1 MVFRIL
7 DRVKMSVTGA
17 PGAGTVTLNAALS
30 SYQTVLQAGLQDGD
44 TFAYSMVDG
53 SNWEFGVGTYTQLTN
68 SFTRSVTK
76 TSAQNTTPLSLS
88 SATIM
93 TAVLRG
99 EDVFAASTL
108 AGLTDVNVTE
118 GAGIDGYTLNWHN
131 ATGQW
136 QAVAPVTGGGG
147 GGGSSTLA
155 GDTDVSISSPS
166 NGQVLTY
173 NSGTSKWGNAAI
185 PSIALSG
192 LSDVSVTEGAGIN
205 GYTLNWNNAAGK
217 WEAVAPVTGG
227 GSSTLASDTDVSISS
242 PSNGQVLTY
251 NSSTSKWNNAA
262 IPSIALSA
270 LSDVSVTEGS
280 GINGYTLNWNN
291 SAGKWQAVAPVS
303 GGGGTLTVSNNGTVV
318 DSAATTNNI
327 INATSI
333 TTSSHDV
340 TVTLPAGSGG
350 APGGTAPTVV
360 QFGDVSANSTAPSVT
375 LGAAPTNGNLLV
387 AFVYSDSAVPAAAS
401 GWTAQANAGTG
412 TWYNYI
418 FTKTAGASESATQ
431 SPVTGSSGHWAIGMW
446 EVNGQNGT
454 TPLLAVAAVNGTANT
469 ALPGVPAVFAPA
481 ASLFLGALIST
492 TVAQALGTPFGVQHV
507 DGNLSAGAGGKPVF
521 GHSDSSA
528 QFYGISAT
536 MTTATGF
543 DQTYA
548 IVQH

>member
-173 NSGTSKWGNAAI
+173 NS
-185 PSIALSG
+185 
-192 LSDVSVTEGAGIN
+192 
-205 GYTLNWNNAAGK
+205 
-217 WEAVAPVTGG
+217 
-227 GSSTLASDTDVSISS
+227 
-242 PSNGQVLTY
+242 
-251 NSSTSKWNNAA
+251 STSKWNNAA

-318 DSAATTNNI
+318 DSAATTINF